1 MMTPSNKIASEAQ
14 KLQDLEFKVV
24 QLRECELF
32 RLYAPRDLEVL
43 AGMVEIRSIHAGE
56 RIFVEGDTADWLAFI
71 IEGKFS
77 ITKQGTHQ
85 QPITVSREYR
95 SRILGEMAV
104 IDGEPRSATC
114 TSASDAR
121 LAILRASDFET
132 LGEDYPRI
140 GFRLLRD
147 VAKIL
152 SARLR
157 ATSGR
162 LVDSLD

>member
-1 MMTPSNKIASEAQ
+1 MTPSDKVALAAQ
-14 KLQDLEFKVV
+14 KLEDLEFKVV

-32 RLYAPRDLEVL
+32 RLYSLRDLEVV
-43 AGMVEIRSIHAGE
+43 AGMVEIRSIRAGE
-56 RIFVEGDTADWLAFI
+56 RIFVEGDTADWLAFV

-95 SRILGEMAV
+95 SRLLGEMAV

-114 TSASDAR
+114 TSASGAR
-121 LAILRASDFET
+121 LAILRASDFDR

-152 SARLR
+152 STRLR
-157 ATSGR
+157 ATTGR

>member
-1 MMTPSNKIASEAQ
+1 MTPSDKNASENQ
-14 KLQDLEFKVV
+14 RLQDLEFKVM

-32 RLYAPRDLEVL
+32 RSYSPRELEVV
-43 AGMVEIRSIHAGE
+43 AGMVEIRSIRAGE
-56 RIFVEGDTADWLAFI
+56 RIFVEGDAADWLAFV

-77 ITKQGTHQ
+77 ITKQGAHQ

-121 LAILRASDFET
+121 LAVLRASDFEM
-132 LGEDYPRI
+132 LGEAYPRV

-147 VAKIL
+147 VAKII

-157 ATSGR
+157 STSGR

>member
-1 MMTPSNKIASEAQ
+1 MTPSDKVALAAQ
-14 KLQDLEFKVV
+14 KLEDLELKVV

-32 RLYAPRDLEVL
+32 RLYSLRDLEVV
-43 AGMVEIRSIHAGE
+43 AGMVEIRSIRAGE
-56 RIFVEGDTADWLAFI
+56 RIFVEGDTADWLAFV

-114 TSASDAR
+114 TSASGAR
-121 LAILRASDFET
+121 LAILRASDFDK
-132 LGEDYPRI
+132 LGEDHPRI

-152 SARLR
+152 STRLR
-157 ATSGR
+157 ATTGR

>member
-1 MMTPSNKIASEAQ
+1 MTPSDKNASENQ
-14 KLQDLEFKVV
+14 RPQDLEFKVM

-32 RLYAPRDLEVL
+32 RSYSPRELEVV
-43 AGMVEIRSIHAGE
+43 AGMVEIRSIRAGE
-56 RIFVEGDTADWLAFI
+56 RIFVEGDAADWLAFV

-77 ITKQGTHQ
+77 ITKQGAHQ

-121 LAILRASDFET
+121 LAVLRASDFEM
-132 LGEDYPRI
+132 LGEDYPRV

-147 VAKIL
+147 VAKII

-157 ATSGR
+157 STSGR

>member
-1 MMTPSNKIASEAQ
+1 MMTPSDKVALAAQ
-14 KLQDLEFKVV
+14 KLEDLELKVV

-32 RLYAPRDLEVL
+32 RLYSLRDLEVV
-43 AGMVEIRSIHAGE
+43 AGMVEIRSIRAGE
-56 RIFVEGDTADWLAFI
+56 RIFVEGDTADWLAFV

-95 SRILGEMAV
+95 SRLLGEMAV

-114 TSASDAR
+114 TSASGAR
-121 LAILRASDFET
+121 LAILRASDFDR

-152 SARLR
+152 STRLR
-157 ATSGR
+157 ATTGR

>member
-1 MMTPSNKIASEAQ
+1 MTPSDKNASENQ
-14 KLQDLEFKVV
+14 RLQDLEFKVM

-32 RLYAPRDLEVL
+32 RSYSPRELEVV
-43 AGMVEIRSIHAGE
+43 AGMVEIRSIRAGE
-56 RIFVEGDTADWLAFI
+56 RIFVEGDAADWLAFV

-77 ITKQGTHQ
+77 ITKQGAHQ

-114 TSASDAR
+114 TSASNAR
-121 LAILRASDFET
+121 LAVLRASDFEL
-132 LGEDYPRI
+132 LGEDYPRV

-147 VAKIL
+147 VAKII

-157 ATSGR
+157 STSGR

>member
-1 MMTPSNKIASEAQ
+1 MMTPSDKVALAAQ
-14 KLQDLEFKVV
+14 KLEDLELKVV

-32 RLYAPRDLEVL
+32 RLYSLRDLEVV
-43 AGMVEIRSIHAGE
+43 AGMVEIRSIRAGE
-56 RIFVEGDTADWLAFI
+56 RIFVEGDTADWLAFV

-95 SRILGEMAV
+95 SRLLGEMAV

-114 TSASDAR
+114 TSASGAR
-121 LAILRASDFET
+121 LAILRASDFDK
-132 LGEDYPRI
+132 LGEDHPRI

-152 SARLR
+152 STRLR
-157 ATSGR
+157 ATTGR

>member
-1 MMTPSNKIASEAQ
+1 MTPSDKVALAAQ
-14 KLQDLEFKVV
+14 KLEDLEFKVV

-32 RLYAPRDLEVL
+32 RLYSLRDLEVV
-43 AGMVEIRSIHAGE
+43 AGMVEIRTIRAGE
-56 RIFVEGDTADWLAFI
+56 RIFVEGDTADWLAFV

-95 SRILGEMAV
+95 SRLLGEMAV

-114 TSASDAR
+114 TSASGAR
-121 LAILRASDFET
+121 LAILRASDFDR

-152 SARLR
+152 STRLR
-157 ATSGR
+157 ATTGR

>member
-1 MMTPSNKIASEAQ
+1 MMTASDKVALAAQ
-14 KLQDLEFKVV
+14 KLEDLELKVV

-32 RLYAPRDLEVL
+32 RLYSLRDLEVV
-43 AGMVEIRSIHAGE
+43 AGMVEIRSIRAGE
-56 RIFVEGDTADWLAFI
+56 RIFVEGDTADWLAFV

-95 SRILGEMAV
+95 SRLLGEMAV

-114 TSASDAR
+114 TSASGAR
-121 LAILRASDFET
+121 LAILRASDFDR

-152 SARLR
+152 STRLR
-157 ATSGR
+157 ATTGR

>member
-1 MMTPSNKIASEAQ
+1 MTPSDKNASENQ
-14 KLQDLEFKVV
+14 RLQDLEFKVM

-32 RLYAPRDLEVL
+32 RSYSPRELEVV
-43 AGMVEIRSIHAGE
+43 AGTVEIRSIRAGE
-56 RIFVEGDTADWLAFI
+56 RIFVEGDAADWLAFV

-77 ITKQGTHQ
+77 ITKQGAHQ

-114 TSASDAR
+114 TSASNAR
-121 LAILRASDFET
+121 LAVLRASDFEM
-132 LGEDYPRI
+132 LGEDYPRV

-147 VAKIL
+147 VAKII

-157 ATSGR
+157 STSGR

>member
-1 MMTPSNKIASEAQ
+1 MTPSDKVALAAQ
-14 KLQDLEFKVV
+14 KLEDLEFKVV

-32 RLYAPRDLEVL
+32 RLYSLRDLEVV
-43 AGMVEIRSIHAGE
+43 AGMVEIRSIRAGE
-56 RIFVEGDTADWLAFI
+56 RIFVEGDTADWLAFV

-114 TSASDAR
+114 TSASGAR
-121 LAILRASDFET
+121 LAILRASDFDK
-132 LGEDYPRI
+132 LGEDHPRI

-152 SARLR
+152 STRLR
-157 ATSGR
+157 ATTGR

>member
-1 MMTPSNKIASEAQ
+1 MTPSDKNASENQ
-14 KLQDLEFKVV
+14 RLQDLEFKVM

-32 RLYAPRDLEVL
+32 RSYSPRELEVV
-43 AGMVEIRSIHAGE
+43 AGMVEIRSIRAGE
-56 RIFVEGDTADWLAFI
+56 RIFVEGDAADWLAFV

-77 ITKQGTHQ
+77 ITKQGAHQ

-114 TSASDAR
+114 TSASNAR
-121 LAILRASDFET
+121 LAVLRASDFEM
-132 LGEDYPRI
+132 LGEGYPRV

-147 VAKIL
+147 VAKII

-157 ATSGR
+157 STSGR

>member
-1 MMTPSNKIASEAQ
+1 MMTPSDKVALAAQ
-14 KLQDLEFKVV
+14 KLEDLELKVV

-32 RLYAPRDLEVL
+32 RLYSLRDLEVV
-43 AGMVEIRSIHAGE
+43 AGMVEIRSIRAGE
-56 RIFVEGDTADWLAFI
+56 RIFVEGDTADWLAFV

-114 TSASDAR
+114 TSASGAR
-121 LAILRASDFET
+121 LAILRASDFDK
-132 LGEDYPRI
+132 LGEDHPRI

-152 SARLR
+152 STRLR
-157 ATSGR
+157 ATTGR

>member
-1 MMTPSNKIASEAQ
+1 MMTPSDKVALAAQ
-14 KLQDLEFKVV
+14 KLEDLEFKVV

-32 RLYAPRDLEVL
+32 RLYSLRDLEVV
-43 AGMVEIRSIHAGE
+43 AGMVEIRSIRAGE
-56 RIFVEGDTADWLAFI
+56 RIFVEGDTADWLAFV

-95 SRILGEMAV
+95 SRLLGEMAV

-114 TSASDAR
+114 TSASGAR
-121 LAILRASDFET
+121 LAILRASDFDR

-152 SARLR
+152 STRLR
-157 ATSGR
+157 ATTGR

>member
-1 MMTPSNKIASEAQ
+1 MTPSDKNASENQ
-14 KLQDLEFKVV
+14 RLQDLEFKVM

-32 RLYAPRDLEVL
+32 RSYSPRELEVV
-43 AGMVEIRSIHAGE
+43 AGMVEIRSIRAGE
-56 RIFVEGDTADWLAFI
+56 RIFVEGDAADWLAFV

-77 ITKQGTHQ
+77 ITKQGAHQ

-121 LAILRASDFET
+121 LAVLRASDFEM
-132 LGEDYPRI
+132 LGEDYPRV

-147 VAKIL
+147 VAKII

-157 ATSGR
+157 STSGR

>member
-1 MMTPSNKIASEAQ
+1 MMAASEKSSLEAQ

-24 QLRECELF
+24 KLRECELF
-32 RLYAPRDLEVL
+32 RLYSPRDLEVI
-43 AGMVEIRSIHAGE
+43 AGMVEIRSIRAGE
-56 RIFVEGDTADWLAFI
+56 RIFVEGDTADWLAFVI
-71 IEGKFS
+71 KGKFS
-77 ITKQGTHQ
+77 ITKQGIHQ

-114 TSASDAR
+114 TSASDAQ
-121 LAILRASDFET
+121 LAVLRASDFET
-132 LGEDYPRI
+132 LGEIYPRV
-140 GFRLLRD
+140 GFHLLRD
-147 VAKIL
+147 IAKII

>member
-1 MMTPSNKIASEAQ
+1 MTPSDKNASENQ
-14 KLQDLEFKVV
+14 RLQDLEFKVM

-32 RLYAPRDLEVL
+32 RSYSPRELEVV
-43 AGMVEIRSIHAGE
+43 AGMVEIRSIRAGE
-56 RIFVEGDTADWLAFI
+56 RIFVEGDAADWLAFV

-77 ITKQGTHQ
+77 ITKQGAHQ

-121 LAILRASDFET
+121 LAVLRASDFEM
-132 LGEDYPRI
+132 LGEDYPRV

-147 VAKIL
+147 VAKII

>member
-1 MMTPSNKIASEAQ
+1 MMTPSDKVALAAQ
-14 KLQDLEFKVV
+14 KLEDLEFKVV

-32 RLYAPRDLEVL
+32 RLYSLRDLEVV
-43 AGMVEIRSIHAGE
+43 AGMVEIRSIRAGE
-56 RIFVEGDTADWLAFI
+56 RIFVEGDTADWLAFV

-114 TSASDAR
+114 TSASGAR
-121 LAILRASDFET
+121 LAILRASDFDK
-132 LGEDYPRI
+132 LGEDHPRI

-152 SARLR
+152 STRLR
-157 ATSGR
+157 ATTGR

>member
-1 MMTPSNKIASEAQ
+1 MTPSDKNASVNQ
-14 KLQDLEFKVV
+14 RLQDHEFKVM

-32 RLYAPRDLEVL
+32 RSYSPRELEVV
-43 AGMVEIRSIHAGE
+43 AGMVEIRSIRAGE
-56 RIFVEGDTADWLAFI
+56 RIFVEGDAADWLAFV

-77 ITKQGTHQ
+77 ITKQGAHQ

-114 TSASDAR
+114 TSASNAR
-121 LAILRASDFET
+121 LAVLRASDFEM
-132 LGEDYPRI
+132 LGEDYPRV

-147 VAKIL
+147 VAKII

-157 ATSGR
+157 STSGR

>member
-1 MMTPSNKIASEAQ
+1 MTPSDKNASENQ
-14 KLQDLEFKVV
+14 RLQDLEFKVM

-32 RLYAPRDLEVL
+32 RSYSPRELEVV
-43 AGMVEIRSIHAGE
+43 AGMVEIRSIRAGE
-56 RIFVEGDTADWLAFI
+56 RIFVEGDAADWLAFV

-77 ITKQGTHQ
+77 ITKQGAHQ

-114 TSASDAR
+114 TSASNAR
-121 LAILRASDFET
+121 LAVLRASDFEM
-132 LGEDYPRI
+132 LGEDYPRV

-147 VAKIL
+147 VAKII

-157 ATSGR
+157 STSGR

>member
-1 MMTPSNKIASEAQ
+1 MTPSDKNASENQ
-14 KLQDLEFKVV
+14 RLQDLEFKVM

-32 RLYAPRDLEVL
+32 RSYAPRELEVV
-43 AGMVEIRSIHAGE
+43 AGMVEIRSIRAGE
-56 RIFVEGDTADWLAFI
+56 RIFVEGDAADWLAFV

-77 ITKQGTHQ
+77 ITKQGAHQ

-121 LAILRASDFET
+121 LAVLRASDFEM
-132 LGEDYPRI
+132 LGEDYPRV

-147 VAKIL
+147 VAKII

>member
-1 MMTPSNKIASEAQ
+1 
-14 KLQDLEFKVV
+14 
-24 QLRECELF
+24 
-32 RLYAPRDLEVL
+32 
-43 AGMVEIRSIHAGE
+43 MVEIRSIRAGE
-56 RIFVEGDTADWLAFI
+56 RIFVEGDAADWLAFV

-77 ITKQGTHQ
+77 ITKQGAHQ

-121 LAILRASDFET
+121 LVVLRASDFEM
-132 LGEDYPRI
+132 LGEDYPRV

-147 VAKIL
+147 VAKII

-157 ATSGR
+157 STSGR

>member
-1 MMTPSNKIASEAQ
+1 MTPSDKVALAAQ
-14 KLQDLEFKVV
+14 KLEDLEFKVV

-32 RLYAPRDLEVL
+32 RLYSLRDLEVV
-43 AGMVEIRSIHAGE
+43 AGMVEIRSIRAGE
-56 RIFVEGDTADWLAFI
+56 RIFVEGDTADWLAFV

-95 SRILGEMAV
+95 SRLLGEMAV

-114 TSASDAR
+114 TSALGAR
-121 LAILRASDFET
+121 LAILRASDFEK

-152 SARLR
+152 STRLR
-157 ATSGR
+157 ATSGQ

>member
-1 MMTPSNKIASEAQ
+1 MMTPSDKVALAAQ
-14 KLQDLEFKVV
+14 KLEDLEFKVV

-32 RLYAPRDLEVL
+32 RLYSLRDLEVV
-43 AGMVEIRSIHAGE
+43 AGMVEIRTIRAGE
-56 RIFVEGDTADWLAFI
+56 RIFVEGDTADWLAFV

-95 SRILGEMAV
+95 SRLLGEMAV

-114 TSASDAR
+114 TSASGAR
-121 LAILRASDFET
+121 LAILRASDFDR

-152 SARLR
+152 STRLR
-157 ATSGR
+157 ATTGR